1 MFFLVSYQ
9 TFKSIK
15 IHPQRITKADRN
27 MVNDLHYDGIKF
39 PVSGKDFGEIEKGNN
54 ISINAFCY
62 EKNWFVLFMYQT
74 KYLKTVS
81 IYCLQQMKI
90 SHIMSTSKTLAD
102 LCVIRQD
109 VKLKST
115 SANVVYNVFVA
126 KKF

>member
-1 MFFLVSYQ
+1 MMALNFL
-9 TFKSIK
+9 FLGK
-15 IHPQRITKADRN
+15 ILARLKR
-27 MVNDLHYDGIKF
+27 
-39 PVSGKDFGEIEKGNN
+39 EIILALMRFVMK
-54 ISINAFCY
+54 
-62 EKNWFVLFMYQT
+62 KNWFVLFMYQT